1 MIRGWR
7 LNLVLLGAV
16 LGLSALVMLKPSRET
31 PPATLSALKPAAAS
45 RIAVIRPGRP
55 AIELRRDGER
65 WLIEAPFKARADEF
79 QVLRMLSV
87 LEARPTA
94 EMPAQDLQRF
104 ELDPPA
110 AALDIDG
117 VQYAFGAI
125 NTVTREQYLR
135 RGDKVYVV
143 ELRHG
148 AALPARAEALI
159 RRVLLQENERPAAIT
174 LPQGEVRKVDGRW
187 QRQPAADLGGDEL
200 QAYVDRWRQAAAAS
214 MQIHD
219 GQSAAQDIRITL
231 EDGRNIELGIVQ
243 RSPQLVLWRRDQG
256 LHYIFLEAAGHA
268 LLDLPGVADK
278 KAPGK

>member
-1 MIRGWR
+1 MLRGWR
-7 LNLVLLGAV
+7 LNLILLGVV
-16 LGLSALVMLKPSRET
+16 LGLSALVLLKPPREAT
-31 PPATLSALKPAAAS
+31 PAALSTLKPAAVS

-87 LEARPTA
+87 LEARPSA
-94 EMPAQDLQRF
+94 QMPAGNLAEY

-117 VQYAFGAI
+117 VQYAFGGI

-135 RGDKVYVV
+135 RGDQVYVV

-148 AALPARAEALI
+148 AALPPRPEALI
-159 RRVLLQENERPAAIT
+159 RRVLLEEQEKPVAIT
-174 LPQGEVRKVDGRW
+174 LPQAEVRKVDGRW
-187 QRQPAADLGGDEL
+187 QRQPAADLGADEL
-200 QAYVDRWRQAAAAS
+200 QAYVDRWRQAAAAG
-214 MQIHD
+214 MQVHE
-219 GQSAAQDIRITL
+219 GQTATQDIRITL
-231 EDGRNIELGIVQ
+231 EDGRVITLGIVQ
-243 RSPQLVLWRRDQG
+243 RAPQLVLWRRDQG

-268 LLDLPGVADK
+268 LLDLPGAKDK
-278 KAPGK
+278 

>member
-1 MIRGWR
+1 MLHGWR
-7 LNLVLLGAV
+7 LNLLLLVIVLALT
-16 LGLSALVMLKPSRET
+16 ALVMLKPAREST
-31 PPATLSALKPAAAS
+31 PAPLSTLKPAAAT
-45 RIAVIRPGRP
+45 RIAVLRPGRP

-65 WLIEAPFKARADEF
+65 WLIEAPFRARADEF

-87 LEARPTA
+87 LEARPSA
-94 EMPAQDLQRF
+94 ELPAQDLERF

-110 AALDIDG
+110 AALEIDG

-135 RGDKVYVV
+135 RGDKVHVV

-159 RRVLLQENERPAAIT
+159 RRVLLEEQEKPLAIT
-174 LPQGEVRKVDGRW
+174 LPQGGIRKVDGRW
-187 QRQPAADLGGDEL
+187 QRQPAADLGADEL

-214 MQIHD
+214 MQLHD
-219 GQSAAQDIRITL
+219 GRNTAENIRITL
-231 EDGRNIELGIVQ
+231 EDGRSIELGIMQ

-256 LHYIFLEAAGHA
+256 LHYVFLEAAGKA
-268 LLDLPGVADK
+268 LLDMPK
-278 KAPGK
+278 